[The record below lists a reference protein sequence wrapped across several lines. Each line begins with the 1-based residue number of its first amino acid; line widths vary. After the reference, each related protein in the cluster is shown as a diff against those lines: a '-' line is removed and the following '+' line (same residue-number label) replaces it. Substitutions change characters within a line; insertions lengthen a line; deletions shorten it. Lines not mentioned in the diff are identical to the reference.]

1 MMKKWQKRLLM
12 LAIFLGV
19 CLVGLGIMMSKA
31 QDNLDGLVEMTI
43 SDVDLTS
50 ISDGVYKG
58 TYDVFPVSVEVDVTV
73 SNHEIA
79 KIDLIKHF
87 NGQGKPA
94 EVIIDDVIEAQT
106 LDVDVITG
114 ATYSSKIILKAIE
127 VALTSDG
134 K

>member
-1 MMKKWQKRLLM
+1 MKKWQKRLLVV
-12 LAIFLGV
+12 AIFLGI
-19 CLVGLGIMMSKA
+19 CLIGFGIMMSKA
-31 QDNLDGLVEMTI
+31 QKNLDGLVDMPI
-43 SDVDLTS
+43 SEIDLTS
-50 ISDGVYKG
+50 LSDGVYKG
-58 TYDVFPVSVEVDVTV
+58 TYDVFPVSVEVDVTI
-73 SNHEIA
+73 SNHEILE
-79 KIDLIKHF
+79 IDLIKHF

>member
-12 LAIFLGV
+12 LAILLGV

-58 TYDVFPVSVEVDVTV
+58 TYDVFPVSVEVDVTI
-73 SNHEIA
+73 SNHEIL

-94 EVIIDDVIEAQT
+94 EVIIDDVIAAQT

>member
-1 MMKKWQKRLLM
+1 MKKWQKRLLM

-58 TYDVFPVSVEVDVTV
+58 TYDVFPVSVEVDVTI
-73 SNHEIA
+73 SNHEIL

-94 EVIIDDVIEAQT
+94 EVIIDDVIAAQT

>member
-1 MMKKWQKRLLM
+1 MKKWQKRLLVV
-12 LAIFLGV
+12 AIFLGI
-19 CLVGLGIMMSKA
+19 CLIGFGIMMSKA
-31 QDNLDGLVEMTI
+31 QKNLDGLVDMPI
-43 SDVDLTS
+43 SEIDLTS
-50 ISDGVYKG
+50 LSDGVYKG
-58 TYDVFPVSVEVDVTV
+58 TYDVFPVSVEVDVTI
-73 SNHEIA
+73 SNHEILE
-79 KIDLIKHF
+79 IDLIKHF

-106 LDVDVITG
+106 LDVDVISG

>member
-1 MMKKWQKRLLM
+1 MMKKWQKRLLIV
-12 LAIFLGV
+12 AIFLGA
-19 CLVGLGIMMSKA
+19 CLVGLGVMMTKA
-31 QDNLDGLVEMTI
+31 QKNLDGLVDMPI
-43 SDVDLTS
+43 SEVDLAS
-50 ISDGVYKG
+50 LSDGIYKG
-58 TYDVFPVSVEVDVTV
+58 TYDVFPVSVEVDVTI
-73 SNHEIA
+73 SNHEIL

-94 EVIIDDVIEAQT
+94 EVIIDDVIAAQT

>member
-1 MMKKWQKRLLM
+1 MMKKWQKRLLIV
-12 LAIFLGV
+12 AIFLGA
-19 CLVGLGIMMSKA
+19 CLVGLGVMMTKA
-31 QDNLDGLVEMTI
+31 QKNLDGLVEMTI

-58 TYDVFPVSVEVDVTV
+58 TYDVFPVSVEVDVTI
-73 SNHEIA
+73 SNHEIL

-94 EVIIDDVIEAQT
+94 EVIIDDVIAAQT